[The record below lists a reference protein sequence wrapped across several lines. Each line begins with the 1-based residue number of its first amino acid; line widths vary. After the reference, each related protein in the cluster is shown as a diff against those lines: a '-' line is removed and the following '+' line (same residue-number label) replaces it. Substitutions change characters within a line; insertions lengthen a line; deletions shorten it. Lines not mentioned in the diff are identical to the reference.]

1 MPVID
6 EDEMRLYVG
15 GGTGTPG
22 DPYTEDELNA
32 MLDSGIWKG
41 GYVDGFEGYV
51 LPEIS
56 VSAWGA
62 TRPTGTTGNVSFV
75 PDMSVLDNKPTGWA
89 GALTYLGSLSLLS
102 DIEAL
107 LGPLF
112 ADKIGGIKKILIESN
127 YGAGLPFWVEVFQ
140 TYDLK
145 VYDKDGKLIG
155 EYLGGDK
162 YVYGEYQSTSI
173 R

>member
-1 MPVID
+1 
-6 EDEMRLYVG
+6 
-15 GGTGTPG
+15 
-22 DPYTEDELNA
+22 
-32 MLDSGIWKG
+32 MLDSGIWKR

-75 PDMSVLDNKPTGWA
+75 SDMSVLDDKPTGWK
-89 GALTYLGSLSLLS
+89 GALTFLT
-102 DIEAL
+102 DISQIGTLKTL
-107 LGPLF
+107 LGTFF

-162 YVYGEYQSTSI
+162 YIYGEYQSTSI